1 MELALV
7 SKPSS
12 SHWLRLMQ
20 NPVRVAVDIGGTF
33 TDLQIHD
40 ARTGDVHA
48 FKTPSTPHDP
58 SVGLIEGLTGASQ
71 RYGFQ
76 LGEIGL
82 ILHGSTIATNAVLE
96 RKLPKG
102 ALLTT
107 AGFRDVLEIGRH
119 MRKNVYALKAEP
131 RPLLIPRHLRFEV
144 IERVRADGTLDTP
157 LDLGQL
163 EELVHQLQDANVD
176 ALAIAFLH
184 AYRNPD
190 HELRAREFLQNA
202 SPNLTIST
210 SHEVSPEVREFERTS
225 TTVLNAL
232 LKPVISSYLSSVAQ
246 RLAAAGVKATLY
258 LVQSNGGVASPDE
271 AANLPAKLLLSG
283 PAGGAMA
290 LGQLAQQHSLTELV
304 GLDMGGTSSDVSV
317 VMNGVIGETQESS
330 IDDLPVRLP
339 MIDIRTVGAG
349 GGSIARAETG
359 GLRVGPQS
367 AGAYPGPVC
376 YDRGGQ
382 QPTVTDGNA
391 ALGRIIPDS
400 FLGGGMSLKVAE
412 ALQSCE
418 TMIAKP
424 LNMQPT
430 AAAEG
435 IVNVATAHMASAI
448 RLSLFEKGVDPVDF
462 VLAPFGGAAGL
473 HACAVA
479 DELGID
485 RIIFPSDAST
495 LSARGMLFADLRH
508 DLSRSELLI
517 AADENLLRL
526 TELVTQLR
534 NEAQALLQRDGIAEE
549 EQRIEIAFDMRY
561 RGQAYEITTPCLTIN
576 GQSTAAPLVE
586 LSDVLAKFH
595 TLHEQRFAHSSPN
608 EAVEIVT
615 VRAAAIGKLEK
626 PQLTFAVQERSRA
639 SGGDKH
645 RSVWIEGQQRDIACI
660 RRDQVVGDIKIK
672 GPALIEED
680 YTILFIH
687 YGWELTGLPNG
698 DLNCVRSGKEQ

>member
-1 MELALV
+1 
-7 SKPSS
+7 
-12 SHWLRLMQ
+12 MQ
-20 NPVRVAVDIGGTF
+20 YPVRVAVDIGGTF

-48 FKTPSTPHDP
+48 FKTPSTPQDP
-58 SVGLIEGLTGASQ
+58 SIGLIEGLSGASQ
-71 RYGFQ
+71 RYGFK
-76 LGEIGL
+76 LSEIGF

-131 RPLLIPRHLRFEV
+131 RPLLIPRHLRFE
-144 IERVRADGTLDTP
+144 IAERVRANGTVDTALDR
-157 LDLGQL
+157 GQL
-163 EELVHQLQDANVD
+163 EQFARDLEESGAE

-184 AYRNPD
+184 AYRNPE
-190 HELRAREFLQNA
+190 HELRARDFIQSALP
-202 SPNLTIST
+202 SITIST

-232 LKPVISSYLSSVAQ
+232 LKPVISNYLSSVAQ

-258 LVQSNGGVASPDE
+258 LVQSNGGVASPEE

-290 LGQLAQQHSLTELV
+290 LGQLAHQHGLTELV

-391 ALGRIIPDS
+391 VLGRIIPDS
-400 FLGGGMSLKVAE
+400 FLGGGMSLKVAD
-412 ALQSCE
+412 ALRSCE
-418 TMIAKP
+418 TMIAEP
-424 LNMQPT
+424 LKMQAT

-462 VLAPFGGAAGL
+462 TLAPFGGAAGL

-517 AADENLLRL
+517 ANDDSLARL
-526 TELVTQLR
+526 GELVTELSD
-534 NEAQALLQRDGIAEE
+534 EARALLHRDGISDEK
-549 EQRIEIAFDMRY
+549 QQIEIAFDMRY
-561 RGQAYEITTPCLTIN
+561 RGQAYEITTPCLTID
-576 GQSTAAPLVE
+576 SRTPASPVVE
-586 LSDVLAKFH
+586 LDNLLERFH
-595 TLHEQRFAHSSPN
+595 ALHEQRFAHSSPR

-615 VRAAAIGKLEK
+615 VRAAAIGQLDK
-626 PQLTFAVQERSRA
+626 PELSFAVTVQELPQQSKDGKKRN
-639 SGGDKH
+639 
-645 RSVWIEGQQRDIACI
+645 VWIDGELKEIACI
-660 RRDQVVGDIKIK
+660 HRDQIVGSTKVR
-672 GPALIEED
+672 GPALIQED
-680 YTILFIH
+680 YTILLIRDD
-687 YGWELTGLPNG
+687 WELSGLPNG

>member
-1 MELALV
+1 MT
-7 SKPSS
+7 KPI
-12 SHWLRLMQ
+12 
-20 NPVRVAVDIGGTF
+20 RVAVDIGGTF

-40 ARTGDVHA
+40 ARTGAVHD

-58 SVGLIEGLTGASQ
+58 SIGLIEGLGGACQ
-71 RYGFQ
+71 RYGYQ
-76 LGEIGL
+76 LNDIGL

-107 AGFRDVLEIGRH
+107 SGFRDVLEIGRH

-144 IERVRADGTLDTP
+144 QERMRANGDIETP
-157 LDLGQL
+157 LDEGALAG
-163 EELVHQLQDANVD
+163 LVPLLREASIE

-184 AYRNPD
+184 AYRNPE
-190 HELRAREFLQNA
+190 HEKLAYAVLHREM
-202 SPNLTIST
+202 PELTIST
-210 SHEVSPEVREFERTS
+210 SHDVSPEVREFERTS

-232 LKPVISSYLSSVAQ
+232 LKPVISNYLSSVTD
-246 RLAAAGVKATLY
+246 RLAGAGVEAKLY

-290 LGQLAQQHSLTELV
+290 LGQLAKHHGLSELV

-317 VMNGVIGETQESS
+317 VTSGVIGETQESS

-349 GGSIARAETG
+349 GGSIARSEASA
-359 GLRVGPQS
+359 LRVGPQS

-382 QPTVTDGNA
+382 VPTVTDGNA
-391 ALGRIIPDS
+391 ILGRINPES
-400 FLGGGMSLKVAE
+400 FLGGGMSLDIDRAKNACYE
-412 ALQSCE
+412 I
-418 TMIAKP
+418 IADP
-424 LNMQPT
+424 LGMDL
-430 AAAEG
+430 AIAAEG
-435 IVNVATAHMASAI
+435 IVDVATAHMAGAI

-462 VLAPFGGAAGL
+462 ALAPFGGAAGL

-485 RIIFPSDAST
+485 RIIFPAHAST

-508 DLSRSELLI
+508 DLSRSELVI
-517 AADENLLRL
+517 ANNGSLNRLSVVASALCHDAQSLL
-526 TELVTQLR
+526 E
-534 NEAQALLQRDGIAEE
+534 RDGIADAA
-549 EQRIEIAFDMRY
+549 QQIDIACDMRY
-561 RGQAYEITTPCLTIN
+561 RGQAYEITTPWFSLT
-576 GQSTAAPLVE
+576 GGEKRGAPTDLAE
-586 LSDVLAKFH
+586 LLGAFH
-595 TLHEQRFAHSSPN
+595 TLHEQRFAHSAPD

-615 VRAAAIGKLEK
+615 VRASAIGRLDK
-626 PQLTFAVQERSRA
+626 PQLTEMSSDSGKRKQES
-639 SGGDKH
+639 KT
-645 RSVWIEGQQRDIACI
+645 RSVWLDGRSVQVVSFKRDDIINGPGIEG
-660 RRDQVVGDIKIK
+660 
-672 GPALIEED
+672 PAIIEED
-680 YTILFIH
+680 YTILLIKG
-687 YGWELTGLPNG
+687 GWHLKALSNG
-698 DLNCVRSGKEQ
+698 DLDCVRVGRTGN